1 MNRCLAVLSTACAL
15 GALACVTPASAAV
28 IGTFGI
34 NPTSAAGVF
43 SNDPLGPGVGGLFVD
58 QYTFDLIGGPVFVT
72 VASATNT
79 FAVGGIAGPFSIQ
92 NFAAAIFET
101 TDAIIGNA
109 DDVLRFGPQFA
120 TLDPDGLSQSL
131 SGTGIMFP
139 GHYYLQIQ
147 GTAGTLA
154 GYGGNLSVA
163 AVAVPAPLAG
173 AGIPGL
179 LIAIAGLWGF
189 ARRRQLRRG

>member
-1 MNRCLAVLSTACAL
+1 MKILLAALATACT
-15 GALACVTPASAAV
+15 LAIAAPARAVV

-34 NPTSAAGVF
+34 NPTSAAGAF
-43 SNDPLGPGVGGLFVD
+43 SNDPLGPGVGGLFTD
-58 QYTFDLIGGPVFVT
+58 QFTFDLIGAPVFVT

-79 FAVGGIAGPFSIQ
+79 FAIGGVNGPFGIV

-101 TDAIIGNA
+101 TDAIIGNG

-139 GHYYLQIQ
+139 GHYYLQLQ

-163 AVAVPAPLAG
+163 AVPGPIAG
-173 AGIPGL
+173 AGIPGM
-179 LIAIAGLWGF
+179 LIAMAGLWGL
-189 ARRRQLRRG
+189 ARRRKERRG